1 MVKTIKLKYF
11 DFNNENKNQNYYK
24 KGVTSELLLLWL
36 FYHSESEIGE
46 K

>member
-24 KGVTSELLLLWL
+24 NKVNSEFLPL
-36 FYHSESEIGE
+36 
-46 K
+46 